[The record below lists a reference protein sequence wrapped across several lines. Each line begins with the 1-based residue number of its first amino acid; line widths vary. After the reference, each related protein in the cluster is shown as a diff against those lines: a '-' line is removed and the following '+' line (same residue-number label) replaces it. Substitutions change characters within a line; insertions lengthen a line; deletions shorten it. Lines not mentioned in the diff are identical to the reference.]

1 MFFPLTCSHKDFL
14 YLPLLQ
20 CIVVL
25 SLCFFSKC
33 LHGFVVFWVEAVTLL
48 SLNCCQFGNSITWDS
63 WILHTSHQ
71 SVRQSVT
78 GMYCFYLDGQTRR
91 TIGGKIWFFF
101 FFLMSKFCP
110 VSSCQ
115 RQTKQT
121 FSHGFYYE
129 RSFYSLSTSR
139 LHRGR
144 EKVFVEHFSL
154 KVLTQSSPA
163 KFCFTCEWF

>member
-1 MFFPLTCSHKDFL
+1 MFFPLICSHKDFL

-71 SVRQSVT
+71 SARQSVT

-91 TIGGKIWFFF
+91 TIGGKIGFFF
-101 FFLMSKFCP
+101 FFQCP
-110 VSSCQ
+110 SSVLSRLVNDKQSRHLVIAFIMKDLFIACQ
-115 RQTKQT
+115 RLVFIAGEKK
-121 FSHGFYYE
+121 
-129 RSFYSLSTSR
+129 SL
-139 LHRGR
+139 LNIFH
-144 EKVFVEHFSL
+144 
-154 KVLTQSSPA
+154 
-163 KFCFTCEWF
+163 